1 MTPRA
6 TDSRVTTIGHTTI
19 TQIPEELSLEDIVDR
34 SSVGEGGEGGEVED
48 HEDHEDHEDRESHTY
63 DDSVIESDEYP
74 DDGIRVIADSLI
86 TANGEVIAD
95 VMAGIRD
102 ALEKLNKVLYSK
114 LGKH

>member
-6 TDSRVTTIGHTTI
+6 TDSRVTNIS
-19 TQIPEELSLEDIVDR
+19 QIPEEESLTLEDIVEK
-34 SSVGEGGEGGEVED
+34 SSVGDEVG
-48 HEDHEDHEDRESHTY
+48 DRESHTY
-63 DDSVIESDEYP
+63 DDSVIESEEYP

-102 ALEKLNKVLYSK
+102 ALDKLNKVLYSK

>member
-6 TDSRVTTIGHTTI
+6 TDSRVTTI
-19 TQIPEELSLEDIVDR
+19 TQVPEESLSLEDIVDH
-34 SSVGEGGEGGEVED
+34 SSVGEGGEED
-48 HEDHEDHEDRESHTY
+48 REDREDRESHTY

-102 ALEKLNKVLYSK
+102 ALDKLNKVLYSK